1 MARATK
7 EEALETRNRIIDAAE
22 EVMFARGVA
31 QTSLAD
37 VADAAGVTRGAIYW
51 HFKNKADLF
60 EAMVERVRLPLEALM
75 QTPESQFRND
85 PLGHLRTTWVR
96 LLQDVVREPRT
107 RRVLDILFLKCELVD
122 PNDTI
127 WIRQNECYL
136 NWLKTTE
143 GILQEAISL
152 DQLPADLD
160 LKLAVLILHSHIS
173 GLLDNW
179 LFSPTTF
186 DLASVAE
193 PIIDACLDSLRYAP
207 SLRLKKN

>member
-51 HFKNKADLF
+51 HFKNKAICSRRWSN
-60 EAMVERVRLPLEALM
+60 ACVCRWSHLM
-75 QTPESQFRND
+75 QTPESEQFRERSARGICA
-85 PLGHLRTTWVR
+85 PPGCVCCRTSC
-96 LLQDVVREPRT
+96 DEPRT
-107 RRVLDILFLKCELVD
+107 RRVLDILFLEMR
-122 PNDTI
+122 TGRSQRSI

-143 GILQEAISL
+143 GILQEAISRSISCRKIWI
-152 DQLPADLD
+152 
-160 LKLAVLILHSHIS
+160 LKLA
-173 GLLDNW
+173 
-179 LFSPTTF
+179 
-186 DLASVAE
+186 A
-193 PIIDACLDSLRYAP
+193 Y
-207 SLRLKKN
+207 